1 MPIVRSRRWFLQELS
16 ENSSREYAAI
26 SENPDEPFSLFYVG
40 PLAQSDAPYEQMLA
54 ETEPFS
60 AVSLLMGC
68 SSLRMGTRGNW
79 THIGAPLYYALNRCP
94 VVVGCL
100 WDVSDGDLDRM
111 TKFMLNSVMV
121 GKERRM

>member
-1 MPIVRSRRWFLQELS
+1 MTVRTALHGPAFLYS
-16 ENSSREYAAI
+16 GHGSGAKYYS
-26 SENPDEPFSLFYVG
+26 
-40 PLAQSDAPYEQMLA
+40 YEQMLA

-121 GKERRM
+121 GMEWRT